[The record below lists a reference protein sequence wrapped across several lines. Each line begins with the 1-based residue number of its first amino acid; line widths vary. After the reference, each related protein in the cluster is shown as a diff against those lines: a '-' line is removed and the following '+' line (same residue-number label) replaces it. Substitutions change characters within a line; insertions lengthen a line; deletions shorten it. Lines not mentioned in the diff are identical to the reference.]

1 MALAQSIPSSP
12 ECRDPWALW
21 PDPCRPEQRCVLT
34 AQLITLRTDI
44 MQTYMKSLT
53 PFFICLLFLFPSVS
67 SAQVFTGGSASF
79 SFLNNRNYLEAS
91 PLIGYRINDF
101 REGTG
106 AILSYNRRNGN
117 ERTHYGARIFGQ
129 YDVAEGL
136 YLHGEMEGINTKYT
150 RSSGR
155 VTRNWL
161 FSIPVGAG
169 YRQRISENVYA
180 TASILY
186 DLIQHKNSPYDNPII
201 RGGVRYYL

>member
-1 MALAQSIPSSP
+1 
-12 ECRDPWALW
+12 
-21 PDPCRPEQRCVLT
+21 
-34 AQLITLRTDI
+34 

-79 SFLNNRNYLEAS
+79 SFLNNRTYFEAS

-101 REGTG
+101 RVGTG